1 MTFLRYAVAQLVD
14 PERQHPGLFQFT
26 VEFAELL
33 CKLLALVG
41 DIGAL
46 GRRILGGRGTELLQ
60 TLLRIAGARFEFVDL
75 GPQRVRR
82 RVECLSETGQRFGS
96 NLVAADGRFDLV
108 QRGLDRLERGR
119 FGGLGPRG
127 LIERRAR
134 SQKRARYGPKN
145 ELPPNRNPSAS
156 DRHECVSSRWGMPL
170 LRSSRFGLRIRP
182 PSSATNPARCRPPLS
197 LDPLKTLIEAPT
209 LARHL

>member
-33 CKLLALVG
+33 CKLLAFVG

-46 GRRILGGRGTELLQ
+46 GRRILGGRGAELLQ
-60 TLLRIAGARFEFVDL
+60 ALLRIVGARFEFVDL
-75 GPQRVRR
+75 GPQRLRR
-82 RVECLSETGQRFGS
+82 RVECLSKTGQRFGS
-96 NLVAADGRFDLV
+96 DLVAADGRFDLV

-134 SQKRARYGPKN
+134 SS
-145 ELPPNRNPSAS
+145 RNALVMAQRTNCRPIAIQVPLIVMSAS
-156 DRHECVSSRWGMPL
+156 PPGGECHCSAAAGSGYAFALRAAPIPRRAAGARSALIPSR
-170 LRSSRFGLRIRP
+170 
-182 PSSATNPARCRPPLS
+182 PAS
-197 LDPLKTLIEAPT
+197 KTLSG
-209 LARHL
+209 H

>member
-33 CKLLALVG
+33 CKFLALVG

-46 GRRILGGRGTELLQ
+46 GRRILGGRGAELLQ
-60 TLLRIAGARFEFVDL
+60 ALLRIAGARFEFVDL

-82 RVECLSETGQRFGS
+82 RVECLSKTGQRFGS
-96 NLVAADGRFDLV
+96 DLVAADRRFDLI

-134 SQKRARYGPKN
+134 SEKRARYGPKN
-145 ELPPNRNPSAS
+145 ELPPNRKPRAP
-156 DRHECVSSRWGMPL
+156 DRHECVSSRWGMPS
-170 LRSSRFGLRIRP
+170 LRSGGFGLCIRQQAIP
-182 PSSATNPARCRPPLS
+182 
-197 LDPLKTLIEAPT
+197 DPLARSGRPVRLDSLKT
-209 LARHL
+209 RV

>member
-1 MTFLRYAVAQLVD
+1 MTFLRYAVVQLVD
-14 PERQHPGLFQFT
+14 HERQHPGLFQFT

-41 DIGAL
+41 DVGAL
-46 GRRILGGRGTELLQ
+46 GRRILGGRGAELLQ
-60 TLLRIAGARFEFVDL
+60 ALLRIAGARFEFVDL

-82 RVECLSETGQRFGS
+82 RVECLSKTGQRFGS
-96 NLVAADGRFDLV
+96 DLVAADGRFDLV
-108 QRGLDRLERGR
+108 ERGLDRLERGR

-170 LRSSRFGLRIRP
+170 LRGSRFGSRIRP
-182 PSSATNPARCRPPLS
+182 ASCPNPPARGGRPVR
-197 LDPLKTLIEAPT
+197 LDSLKT
-209 LARHL
+209 RV